1 MMSGVPVLRVLTK
14 AGRRYAGRL
23 LALAFLLCT
32 IGPPVALALAD
43 AAVATHCLTK
53 GNHSAQPAVH
63 VHSDGAAH
71 RHDKAVAAQEH
82 KHAQH
87 EIDGKT
93 TAGQCCG
100 LFCMNATAELGIHAI
115 PGAPPRESTL
125 ATAPDTAPGGLGPFR
140 IDRPPNTLASI

>member
-43 AAVATHCLTK
+43 AAVAAHCLTK

-71 RHDKAVAAQEH
+71 RHDRAAASHEH
-82 KHAQH
+82 EHAQD
-87 EIDGKT
+87 EADGKT
-93 TAGQCCG
+93 ATGQCCG
-100 LFCMNATAELGIHAI
+100 LFCMNATAELGIHSI
-115 PGAPPRESTL
+115 PGTPLREHAP
-125 ATAPDTAPGGLGPFR
+125 AAAFDTAPSGLGPFR